1 MNINFKT
8 KRHQR
13 YKKYWD
19 IFDNN
24 PAFTRTKN
32 KYIAIPLA
40 SEIAKLYRD
49 LSFRNP
55 ITPIIK
61 DNQEASNAIDRI
73 IYENDFNTMLSEAS
87 ITQAVKGGV
96 VIKNYLEGNKS
107 KITFIQPEFYFPV
120 LNPLNQR
127 EVVSETI
134 AIPVDEG
141 KDTYLYTET
150 YEKRD
155 NEFWCIN
162 QKFFFNNNQKGAEIG
177 EERNEVNTKL
187 TESPLTYVPFTRNNG
202 DFYGYS
208 LYFGMTDLFEEY
220 NWRVSQISKIL
231 DAHTNPSIVGS
242 SALLDE
248 GYKFSKSENGLF
260 IPVEN
265 GEEKPSYLTWESQ
278 LTANFEYIDN
288 IIMKAIHFV
297 TPLNSNLY
305 GLTKESANSSA
316 LSIKLKAFRTS
327 TTIENSLKYWE
338 RSIRKILFVAQEL
351 DVMAGANYTP
361 VLPNIEMSPS
371 MPEDSYT
378 NAQEEQLKIVSG
390 ATSIKSAISRLNPHL
405 TKQEIEDEFI
415 EILNEQNVKETMSF
429 LGGSSSA
436 TFESDE

>member
-1 MNINFKT
+1 
-8 KRHQR
+8 
-13 YKKYWD
+13 
-19 IFDNN
+19 
-24 PAFTRTKN
+24 
-32 KYIAIPLA
+32 
-40 SEIAKLYRD
+40 
-49 LSFRNP
+49 
-55 ITPIIK
+55 
-61 DNQEASNAIDRI
+61 
-73 IYENDFNTMLSEAS
+73 
-87 ITQAVKGGV
+87 
-96 VIKNYLEGNKS
+96 
-107 KITFIQPEFYFPV
+107 
-120 LNPLNQR
+120 
-127 EVVSETI
+127 
-134 AIPVDEG
+134 
-141 KDTYLYTET
+141 
-150 YEKRD
+150 
-155 NEFWCIN
+155 
-162 QKFFFNNNQKGAEIG
+162 
-177 EERNEVNTKL
+177 
-187 TESPLTYVPFTRNNG
+187 
-202 DFYGYS
+202 
-208 LYFGMTDLFEEY
+208 MTDLFEEY

-242 SALLDE
+242 PALLDE

-278 LTANFEYIDN
+278 LTANFDYIDN

-338 RSIRKILFVAQEL
+338 RSIRKILYVAQEL
-351 DVMAGANYTP
+351 DVMAGADYTP